1 MTTNPEEKALL
12 ADAYQVKREKQHWN
26 PAETTAAIQRGLAKG
41 RTKRSGRTFRVK
53 WITAVLVAVLA
64 AGWFLIGPLGNYG
77 QQTATYTEP
86 VTHWGVLEPFRGL
99 LTSDMDRA
107 TITSTLNHGYVQLVD
122 RTVTSG
128 IYKLTVNAVMA
139 DENRITV
146 LYTARTDASQEIYS
160 IVNTKMTDARTGYVL
175 DNGNIGGMHSSNDK
189 NTIHGR
195 STIDRNQNEPLPEQ
209 VNFQF
214 QLSSVVP
221 GVVKYSEN
229 GEKERKYQFSQKMNV
244 SFALDPKFSIPKTEI
259 INVNRTFTLGGYE
272 VMLSEVEVSPL
283 VTRVWLVYEPDQEID
298 YKTKLSLNEI
308 VRPIEIISTSR
319 NGKQTKLSMVGG
331 SGSEDGMIYSFSSN
345 LLDHPESMVLKLSGK
360 PDKVYDDLQEAKNDE
375 LEIKIK

>member
-26 PAETTAAIQRGLAKG
+26 PADTTVAIQRGLAKG
-41 RTKRSGRTFRVK
+41 RIKRSGRTFRIK
-53 WITAVLVAVLA
+53 WITAVLVTVLA

-77 QQTATYTEP
+77 QQPATYTEP
-86 VTHWGVLEPFRGL
+86 VTHWGVLEPFRDL

-107 TITSTLNHGYVQLVD
+107 TITSTLNYGYVQLVD

-128 IYKLTVNAVMA
+128 IYQFTVNAVMA

-146 LYTARTDASQEIYS
+146 LYTARTDASQEMYS
-160 IVNTKMTDARTGYVL
+160 TVNMKMTDASTGDL
-175 DNGNIGGMHSSNDK
+175 LGNGSAGGIHFSKDK
-189 NTIHGR
+189 HTIYGRNTIE
-195 STIDRNQNEPLPEQ
+195 RNRNKPLPEQ
-209 VNFQF
+209 VNLQF

-221 GVVKYSEN
+221 DVVDYTGN
-229 GEKERKYQFSQKMNV
+229 GEKERKYQFSKKMNV
-244 SFALDPKFSIPKTEI
+244 SFPLDPKFSIPKTEV

-272 VMLSEVEVSPL
+272 VFLSEVEVSPL
-283 VTRVWLVYEPDQEID
+283 VTRVKFVHAPDQEID

-331 SGSEDGMIYSFSSN
+331 SGSEDGMMYSFSSN

>member
-26 PAETTAAIQRGLAKG
+26 PADTTAAIQRGLAKG

-53 WITAVLVAVLA
+53 WITAVLVTVLA

-77 QQTATYTEP
+77 QQPATYTEP

-107 TITSTLNHGYVQLVD
+107 TITSTLNNGYVQLVD

-128 IYKLTVNAVMA
+128 IYQFTVNAVLA

-146 LYTARTDASQEIYS
+146 LYTARTDASQEMYS

-175 DNGNIGGMHSSNDK
+175 DNGNIGGVHFSNDK
-189 NTIHGR
+189 HTIYGRNTIER
-195 STIDRNQNEPLPEQ
+195 SRNKPLPEQ
-209 VNFQF
+209 VNLQF

-221 GVVKYSEN
+221 DVVNYADN
-229 GEKERKYQFSQKMNV
+229 GEKERKYKFSQKMNL
-244 SFALDPKFSIPKTEI
+244 SFPLDPKFSIPKTEV

-272 VMLSEVEVSPL
+272 VLLSEVEMSPL
-283 VTRVWLVYEPDQEID
+283 VTRVKFVHAPDQEID
-298 YKTKLSLNEI
+298 YKTKLSISE
-308 VRPIEIISTSR
+308 VVWPIEIISTSR

-331 SGSEDGMIYSFSSN
+331 SGTEDGMMYSFSSN
-345 LLDHPESMVLKLSGK
+345 LLDNPESMILILRGK
-360 PDKVYDDLQEAKNDE
+360 PDKVYDDLQEAKKDE

>member
-26 PAETTAAIQRGLAKG
+26 PADTTAAIQRGLAKG
-41 RTKRSGRTFRVK
+41 RTRRSGRTVHIK
-53 WITAVLVAVLA
+53 WITAVLVTALA
-64 AGWFLIGPLGNYG
+64 AGWFLLGPLGSYG
-77 QQTATYTEP
+77 QEQATYTEP

-128 IYKLTVNAVMA
+128 IYQFTVNAVMA

-146 LYTARTDASQEIYS
+146 LYTAKTDASQEIYS

-175 DNGNIGGMHSSNDK
+175 DNGNIGGIHFSKDK
-189 NTIHGR
+189 HTIYGRNTIE
-195 STIDRNQNEPLPEQ
+195 RNRNKPLPEQ
-209 VNFQF
+209 VNLQF

-221 GVVKYSEN
+221 DVVEYSEN
-229 GEKERKYQFSQKMNV
+229 GEKERKYKYSKKMNL
-244 SFALDPKFSIPKTEI
+244 SFALDPKFSIPKTEV

-272 VMLSEVEVSPL
+272 VLLSEVEMSPL
-283 VTRVWLVYEPDQEID
+283 VTRVKFVHAPDQEMD

-308 VRPIEIISTSR
+308 VWPIEIISISR

-331 SGSEDGMIYSFSSN
+331 SGTEDGMMYSFSSN
-345 LLDHPESMVLKLSGK
+345 LLDNPESMILIIRGK
-360 PDKVYDDLQEAKNDE
+360 PDKVYDDLQEAKQDE
-375 LEIKIK
+375 LKIKIK

>member
-12 ADAYQVKREKQHWN
+12 ADAYQVKREKQQWN
-26 PAETTAAIQRGLAKG
+26 PADTTVAIQRGLAMA

-53 WITAVLVAVLA
+53 WITAVLVTVLA
-64 AGWFLIGPLGNYG
+64 AGWFLLGPLGNYG
-77 QQTATYTEP
+77 QQPATYTEP
-86 VTHWGVLEPFRGL
+86 VTDWGVLEPFREIS
-99 LTSDMDRA
+99 TDMEKA
-107 TITSTLNHGYVQLVD
+107 TITSALNHGYVQLVD

-128 IYKLTVNAVMA
+128 IYQFTVNAVLA

-175 DNGNIGGMHSSNDK
+175 DNGNIGGVHFSNDK
-189 NTIHGR
+189 HTIYGRNTIE
-195 STIDRNQNEPLPEQ
+195 RNRNKPLPEQ
-209 VNFQF
+209 VNLQF
-214 QLSSVVP
+214 QLSSIVPDVV
-221 GVVKYSEN
+221 GNSEN
-229 GEKERKYQFSQKMNV
+229 GEKERKYKYSKKMNL
-244 SFALDPKFSIPKTEI
+244 SFALDPKFSIPKTEV

-272 VMLSEVEVSPL
+272 VLLSEVEMSPL
-283 VTRVWLVYEPDQEID
+283 VTRVKFVRAPDQEID

-331 SGSEDGMIYSFSSN
+331 SGSEDGMMYSFSSN

>member
-26 PAETTAAIQRGLAKG
+26 PADTTAAIQRGLAKA
-41 RTKRSGRTFRVK
+41 RTKRSGRTVRIK
-53 WITAVLVAVLA
+53 WITAVLVTVLA

-77 QQTATYTEP
+77 QQPATYTEP
-86 VTHWGVLEPFRGL
+86 VTHWGVLEPFREL
-99 LTSDMDRA
+99 ATSDMDRA
-107 TITSTLNHGYVQLVD
+107 TITSTLNNGYVQLVD

-128 IYKLTVNAVMA
+128 IYQFTVNAVMA

-160 IVNTKMTDARTGYVL
+160 IVNTKMTDAKTGYVL
-175 DNGNIGGMHSSNDK
+175 DNGNIGGMHFSNDK
-189 NTIHGR
+189 HTIYGRNTIE
-195 STIDRNQNEPLPEQ
+195 RNRNKPLPEQ
-209 VNFQF
+209 VNLQF

-221 GVVKYSEN
+221 DVVGNSEK
-229 GEKERKYQFSQKMNV
+229 GEKERKYKYSKKMNL

-259 INVNRTFTLGGYE
+259 INVNRTFTVGGHE
-272 VMLSEVEVSPL
+272 VTLSEVELSPL
-283 VTRVWLVYEPDQEID
+283 MTRVRIVFEPEQEID
-298 YKTKLSLNEI
+298 YKTKLSISEVVQPLEI
-308 VRPIEIISTSR
+308 VTTTK

-331 SGSEDGMIYSFSSN
+331 SGTEDGMMYSFSSN
-345 LLDHPESMVLKLSGK
+345 LLDHPESMVLKLRGK
-360 PDKVYDDLQEAKNDE
+360 PDKVYDDLQEAKKDE

>member
-12 ADAYQVKREKQHWN
+12 ADAYQVKREKQQWN
-26 PAETTAAIQRGLAKG
+26 PADTTAAIQRGLAKG
-41 RTKRSGRTFRVK
+41 RTRRSGRSVRIK
-53 WITAVLVAVLA
+53 WITGVLVTALA
-64 AGWFLIGPLGNYG
+64 AGWFLLGPLGSYG
-77 QQTATYTEP
+77 QEQATYTEP

-128 IYKLTVNAVMA
+128 IYQFTVNAVMA

-146 LYTARTDASQEIYS
+146 LYTAKTDASQEMYS

-175 DNGNIGGMHSSNDK
+175 DNGNIGGMHFSNDK
-189 NTIHGR
+189 HTIHGR
-195 STIDRNQNEPLPEQ
+195 STIDLNSNESLPEQ
-209 VNFQF
+209 VNLQF

-221 GVVKYSEN
+221 DVVENSEK
-229 GEKERKYQFSQKMNV
+229 GEKERKYQFSKKMNI

-259 INVNRTFTLGGYE
+259 LNVNRTFTLGGYE
-272 VMLSEVEVSPL
+272 IMLSEVEVSPL
-283 VTRVWLVYEPDQEID
+283 ITRVRLVYEPDQEID
-298 YKTKLSLNEI
+298 YKTKLLISEVVRPLEI
-308 VRPIEIISTSR
+308 VTTSKD
-319 NGKQTKLSMVGG
+319 GKLTNLSPTFG
-331 SGSEDGMIYSFSSN
+331 SGTEDGMMYSFSSN

-375 LEIKIK
+375 LGIKIK

>member
-12 ADAYQVKREKQHWN
+12 ADAYQVKREKQQWN
-26 PAETTAAIQRGLAKG
+26 PADTTVAIQRGLAKG
-41 RTKRSGRTFRVK
+41 RTKRSGRTVHIK
-53 WITAVLVAVLA
+53 WITAVLVTALA
-64 AGWFLIGPLGNYG
+64 AGWFLLGPLGSYG
-77 QQTATYTEP
+77 QEQATYTEP

-128 IYKLTVNAVMA
+128 IYQFTVNAVMA

-146 LYTARTDASQEIYS
+146 LYTAKTDASQEIYS

-175 DNGNIGGMHSSNDK
+175 DNGNIGGIHFSKDK
-189 NTIHGR
+189 HTIYGRNTIE
-195 STIDRNQNEPLPEQ
+195 RNRNKPLPEQ
-209 VNFQF
+209 VNLQF

-221 GVVKYSEN
+221 DVVEYSEN
-229 GEKERKYQFSQKMNV
+229 GEKERKYQYSKKMNL

-259 INVNRTFTLGGYE
+259 LNVNRTFTVGGYE
-272 VMLSEVEVSPL
+272 VMLSEVELSPL
-283 VTRVWLVYEPDQEID
+283 VTRVRFVFEPEQEID
-298 YKTKLSLNEI
+298 YKMKLLISEVVQPLEI
-308 VRPIEIISTSR
+308 VTTTK

-331 SGSEDGMIYSFSSN
+331 SGTEDGMMYSFSSN
-345 LLDHPESMVLKLSGK
+345 LLDHPESMVLKLRGK

>member
-12 ADAYQVKREKQHWN
+12 ADAYQVKREKQQWN
-26 PAETTAAIQRGLAKG
+26 PADTTVAIQRGLAKG
-41 RTKRSGRTFRVK
+41 RTKRSGRTVHIK
-53 WITAVLVAVLA
+53 WITAVLVTALA
-64 AGWFLIGPLGNYG
+64 AGWFLLGPLGSYG
-77 QQTATYTEP
+77 QEQATYTEP

-128 IYKLTVNAVMA
+128 IYQFTVNAVMA

-146 LYTARTDASQEIYS
+146 LYTA
-160 IVNTKMTDARTGYVL
+160 KTDARTGYVL
-175 DNGNIGGMHSSNDK
+175 DNGNIGGIHFSKDK
-189 NTIHGR
+189 HTIYGRNTIE
-195 STIDRNQNEPLPEQ
+195 RNRNKPLPEQ
-209 VNFQF
+209 VNLQF

-221 GVVKYSEN
+221 DVVEYSEN
-229 GEKERKYQFSQKMNV
+229 GEKERKYQYSKKMNL

-259 INVNRTFTLGGYE
+259 LNVNRTFTVGGYE
-272 VMLSEVEVSPL
+272 VMLSEVELSPL
-283 VTRVWLVYEPDQEID
+283 VTRVRFVFEPEQEID
-298 YKTKLSLNEI
+298 YKMKLLISEVVQPLEI
-308 VRPIEIISTSR
+308 VTTTK

-331 SGSEDGMIYSFSSN
+331 SGTEDGMMYSFSSN
-345 LLDHPESMVLKLSGK
+345 LLDHPESMVLKLRGK

-375 LEIKIK
+375 LKIKIK

>member
-12 ADAYQVKREKQHWN
+12 ADAYQVKREKQQWN
-26 PAETTAAIQRGLAKG
+26 RADTTVAIQRGLAKA
-41 RTKRSGRTFRVK
+41 RTRRSGRTIRVK
-53 WITAVLVAVLA
+53 WITAVLVTTLA
-64 AGWFLIGPLGNYG
+64 AGWFLMGPLGNYG
-77 QQTATYTEP
+77 QQRATYTEP
-86 VTHWGVLEPFRGL
+86 VNHWGVLEPFRGL

-107 TITSTLNHGYVQLVD
+107 TITSTLNNGYVQLID

-128 IYKLTVNAVMA
+128 IYQFTVNAVMA

-244 SFALDPKFSIPKTEI
+244 SFALDPKFSIPKTEV

-272 VMLSEVEVSPL
+272 VFLSEVEVSPL
-283 VTRVWLVYEPDQEID
+283 VTRVKFVHAPDQEID

-331 SGSEDGMIYSFSSN
+331 SGSEDGMMYSFSSN

>member
-26 PAETTAAIQRGLAKG
+26 PADTTAAIQRGLAKA

-53 WITAVLVAVLA
+53 WITAVLVTVLA
-64 AGWFLIGPLGNYG
+64 AGWFLMGPIGNYG
-77 QQTATYTEP
+77 QQPATYTEP
-86 VTHWGVLEPFRGL
+86 VTDWGVLEPFRGL

-146 LYTARTDASQEIYS
+146 LYTARTDASQEMYS
-160 IVNTKMTDARTGYVL
+160 TVNMKMTDASAGHLL
-175 DNGNIGGMHSSNDK
+175 DNGSAGGIHFSKDK
-189 NTIHGR
+189 HTIYGRNTIER
-195 STIDRNQNEPLPEQ
+195 SRDKPLPEQ
-209 VNFQF
+209 VNLQF
-214 QLSSVVP
+214 QLSSFVPDVV
-221 GVVKYSEN
+221 GSLEK
-229 GEKERKYQFSQKMNV
+229 GEKERKYQYSKKMNL
-244 SFALDPKFSIPKTEI
+244 SFVLDPKFSIPKTEI
-259 INVNRTFTLGGYE
+259 MNVNRTFTIGGYE

-283 VTRVWLVYEPDQEID
+283 VTRVRLVYEPDQEID
-298 YKTKLSLNEI
+298 YKTKLLITE
-308 VRPIEIISTSR
+308 VVQPIEIVTTSKG
-319 NGKQTKLSMVGG
+319 GKQTNLSTIFG
-331 SGSEDGMIYSFSSN
+331 SGTEDGMMYTFSSN
-345 LLDHPESMVLKLSGK
+345 LLDNPESMVLKLRGK
-360 PDKVYDDLQEAKNDE
+360 TGKVYDDLQEAKNDE

>member
-26 PAETTAAIQRGLAKG
+26 PADTTAAIQRGLAMA
-41 RTKRSGRTFRVK
+41 RTKRSGRTVRIK
-53 WITAVLVAVLA
+53 WITAVLVTVLA
-64 AGWFLIGPLGNYG
+64 AGWFLMGPIGNYG
-77 QQTATYTEP
+77 QQPATYTEP
-86 VTHWGVLEPFRGL
+86 VTDWGVLEPFRGL

-146 LYTARTDASQEIYS
+146 LYTARTDASQEMYS
-160 IVNTKMTDARTGYVL
+160 TVNMKMTDASTGHLL
-175 DNGNIGGMHSSNDK
+175 DNGSAGGIHFSKDK
-189 NTIHGR
+189 HTIYGRNTIER
-195 STIDRNQNEPLPEQ
+195 SRNKPLPEQ
-209 VNFQF
+209 VNIQF

-229 GEKERKYQFSQKMNV
+229 GEKERKYQFSKKMNL
-244 SFALDPKFSIPKTEI
+244 SFALNPKFSIPKTEI
-259 INVNRTFTLGGYE
+259 INVNCTFTVGGYE
-272 VMLSEVEVSPL
+272 VMLSEVELSPL
-283 VTRVWLVYEPDQEID
+283 VTRVRFVFEPEQEID
-298 YKTKLSLNEI
+298 YKMKLLISEVVQPLEI
-308 VRPIEIISTSR
+308 VTTTK
-319 NGKQTKLSMVGG
+319 NGKQTNLSMV
-331 SGSEDGMIYSFSSN
+331 SGSEAEDGMIYSFSSN
-345 LLDHPESMVLKLSGK
+345 LLDNPESMVLKLRGK